1 MKTKKQYTDQE
12 RFEIVKHFKTTGYSI
27 ARYAREHNM
36 AASTLQDWVRAYN
49 HLAGDFIRID
59 NINEDES
66 VIDGKNVKMNLLRKA
81 EIVKKSTHFSR
92 FDHSI
97 VVIELN
103 DIKVTTSLSRAL
115 EILERLY
122 DRL

>member
-1 MKTKKQYTDQE
+1 MRKRKHYTDKE
-12 RFEIVKHFKTTGYSI
+12 RFDTVKHFKTTGYSI
-27 ARYAREHNM
+27 ARYAREHNI

-49 HLAGDFIRID
+49 HIAGDFIRID
-59 NINEDES
+59 NINEDQS
-66 VIDGKNVKMNLLRKA
+66 VINGKNVKMNLLRKA

-97 VVIELN
+97 VVIEVN
-103 DIKVTTSLSRAL
+103 DIKVTTSLKQAL
-115 EILERLY
+115 AILERFY